1 MGLAGLLPAM
11 LEALESIP
19 ITAKINKEAEI
30 RWFLKSLPTLKFQI
44 KNQKNQLGR
53 GEVEAGRPQ

>member
-1 MGLAGLLPAM
+1 MGLTDLLPAM
-11 LEALESIP
+11 LEVLESIP

-44 KNQKNQLGR
+44 KN
-53 GEVEAGRPQ
+53 